1 MKGKGRRV
9 AGNPSEGEGQQR
21 SESRMKAVR
30 DLTVFLCG
38 TIGFVHEV
46 FFTDTDR
53 PFLLILTASMMGLP
67 AAFRLDEFRR
77 TGK

>member
-1 MKGKGRRV
+1 
-9 AGNPSEGEGQQR
+9 
-21 SESRMKAVR
+21 MKAVR